1 MKRYE
6 ITFKAEH
13 ITMHGV
19 INAGSESEAVN
30 AARTFWGVNSAG
42 QWVVEAQS

>member
-19 INAGSESEAVN
+19 ISAGSKAEAIN
-30 AARTFWGVNSAG
+30 AARTFWGVNGAG
-42 QWVVEAQS
+42 KWVVEVQK